1 MIKEAFASGETIALA
16 KMKACEILNVKE
28 DDAEFEI
35 IQMPS
40 PKMFGIFGGQLAQ
53 VRAKIN
59 PSFSYVV
66 KECLGDLLYYMGIKN
81 FEIEVEEINEVCYV
95 KVSGKEINYILG
107 KHGETLDSIQYII
120 GLLVNNSIE
129 NKNFCKIRLDAGN
142 YRDRRKKT
150 LEMLGRKLAYKALNT
165 HKNIELEPMR
175 SYERKII
182 HDTIQSIDGV
192 YSWSEGLND
201 ERHVIISENIKRE
214 I

>member
-59 PSFSYVV
+59 PSFSHVV

-81 FEIEVEEINEVCYV
+81 FEIEVEKINEVCYV
-95 KVSGKEINYILG
+95 KVSGKEMYSLDDILIKGGESG
-107 KHGETLDSIQYII
+107 KYFL
-120 GLLVNNSIE
+120 
-129 NKNFCKIRLDAGN
+129 
-142 YRDRRKKT
+142 
-150 LEMLGRKLAYKALNT
+150 
-165 HKNIELEPMR
+165 
-175 SYERKII
+175 
-182 HDTIQSIDGV
+182 
-192 YSWSEGLND
+192 
-201 ERHVIISENIKRE
+201 
-214 I
+214 